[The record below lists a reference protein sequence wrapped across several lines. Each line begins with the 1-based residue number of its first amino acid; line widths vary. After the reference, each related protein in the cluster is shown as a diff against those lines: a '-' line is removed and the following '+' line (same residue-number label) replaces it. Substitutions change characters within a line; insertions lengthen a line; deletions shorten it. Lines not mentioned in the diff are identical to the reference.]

1 MKRYLYPLLILPLF
15 FACAENP
22 IACFESDKNSLT
34 LGETIVF
41 TDCST
46 NTDYSYIDFGDG
58 SDSVSFDGTISYTYH
73 KAGIYNVTL
82 YSFDAYGYNTVD
94 KDIVVNTPTKSDIQG
109 KWQLTKEYDWKNDKP
124 YLIPSPVTFDLL
136 ANNVYYKIKD
146 YGTLYADTILSD
158 ENPDKIL
165 FNWAYSANDVQL
177 NISLEDLYFV
187 VKNNDKKR
195 FDLTDDLL
203 KIRANQGHSIEV
215 DLDLPNIEP
224 TEYLYHGTA
233 TRFLDVIQNEGLKSM
248 ERHDVHLSFS
258 KEVAISV
265 GERHGKPVVL
275 KIKAREMFNAGF
287 KFNCTKN
294 NVWLTE
300 TVPSMFFEVLEIFNK
315 EKQVLG
321 SKIK

>member
-1 MKRYLYPLLILPLF
+1 MKKYV
-15 FACAENP
+15 
-22 IACFESDKNSLT
+22 KNK
-34 LGETIVF
+34 
-41 TDCST
+41 
-46 NTDYSYIDFGDG
+46 N
-58 SDSVSFDGTISYTYH
+58 
-73 KAGIYNVTL
+73 
-82 YSFDAYGYNTVD
+82 
-94 KDIVVNTPTKSDIQG
+94 KDISKFLSYVLRHHPAEIKIELDDKGRINVDSL
-109 KWQLTKEYDWKNDKP
+109 LTNAKKY
-124 YLIPSPVTFDLL
+124 
-136 ANNVYYKIKD
+136 AN
-146 YGTLYADTILSD
+146 
-158 ENPDKIL
+158 
-165 FNWAYSANDVQL
+165 L